1 MCLEQCI
8 TTIITV
14 LLLLLLKWLIYFC
27 RASYSLSSF
36 YYLTFLPKAHHIC
49 AWFPIRLP
57 SDYLSFSST
66 ALFPCSPFLGFHVSW
81 LFPCLFTL
89 KAVVA
94 SCCCL
99 QLGDLDVPYSAFY
112 LLHEPCNQVP
122 ILSLSILISI
132 TLFQVRPWLTQWG
145 QRRKMWQRMEDRQDM
160 IDIDSQKWFQFLTS
174 LI

>member
-8 TTIITV
+8 TTTIIV

-36 YYLTFLPKAHHIC
+36 CYLTFLPRAHHNY
-49 AWFPIRLP
+49 ALFPVCLP
-57 SDYLSFSST
+57 SDYSSFYST

-81 LFPCLFTL
+81 LFPCLFALNAMVT
-89 KAVVA
+89 

-99 QLGDLDVPYSAFY
+99 QLGGLGIPYSAFY

-132 TLFQVRPWLTQWG
+132 TLFLVTPWLT
-145 QRRKMWQRMEDRQDM
+145 K
-160 IDIDSQKWFQFLTS
+160 
-174 LI
+174 